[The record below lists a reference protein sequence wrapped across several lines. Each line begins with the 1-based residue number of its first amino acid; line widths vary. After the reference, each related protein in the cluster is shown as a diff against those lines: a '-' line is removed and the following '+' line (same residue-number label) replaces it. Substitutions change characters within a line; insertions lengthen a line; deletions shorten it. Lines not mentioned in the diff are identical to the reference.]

1 MGVLS
6 EIGRL
11 VKKAQ
16 IFPAIYPP
24 ETYRKGADN
33 IANVV
38 KKVPNAAWGT
48 IGVGAGLAK
57 GVADRTVG
65 DGAEGSWGD
74 YVRAGWNAG
83 YNNGDVAA
91 AGLIEGAAKSVPF
104 ANFEAP
110 SRFADFVQ
118 NEKIENGMDPEVAG
132 TMRGRANWAGVG
144 VAALPTMAG
153 WGLLSKGMGA
163 TGRFVAPLMK
173 ANPARVGAMAE
184 KWGPWA
190 VVAGQEA
197 PTVGRAAEN
206 GAKTVKNMYAEHN
219 AQEAHRKL
227 VGSITPE
234 KRQLYL
240 NKSIDNFSPQS
251 FMAAEGLGVSR
262 DDFDKMFIDRNSLK
276 MNVLR
281 APQDQRAALMKQYG
295 FEQGDIDRFAGRLD
309 AMSQILDANEA
320 DQVGL
325 MKRYGMSGDEL
336 GLMYRSAYNNQGQ
349 SLN

>member
-1 MGVLS
+1 MGIIS
-6 EIGRL
+6 EINRL
-11 VKKAQ
+11 VKKAKL
-16 IFPAIYPP
+16 IMPP
-24 ETYRKGADN
+24 VYKPEVYQQGAKN
-33 IANVV
+33 ILNAV
-38 KKVPNAAWGT
+38 KKVPNAAWGV
-48 IGVGAGLAK
+48 IGTGAGLAK
-57 GVADRTVG
+57 GVYDKVSG
-65 DGAEGSWGD
+65 NDSGNSWGD

-118 NEKIENGMDPEVAG
+118 NEKIENGMDPEVAE

-144 VAALPTMAG
+144 VASLPIMSG
-153 WGLLSKGMGA
+153 WSLLGKGMGA
-163 TGRFVAPLMK
+163 TGRLAAPLIK

-184 KWGPWA
+184 KWGPW
-190 VVAGQEA
+190 VVFAGQQA

-206 GAKTVKNMYAEHN
+206 GAKTVKNMYAAHN

-227 VGSITPE
+227 VESITPD

-240 NKSIDNFSPQS
+240 NKSIDNFSPKS
-251 FMAAEGLGVSR
+251 YMAAEGLGVSR
-262 DDFDKMFIDRNSLK
+262 DDFDKMFIDRNSMK
-276 MNVLR
+276 MNVLM

-336 GLMYRSAYNNQGQ
+336 GLMYRSAHSN
-349 SLN
+349 